1 MDEVSVLA
9 YKVVIGGGLIV
20 VALILIEAL
29 LYYKSWSILHKLKGK
44 LKMSEDKKDYA
55 FESSLSLINLLMT
68 AILNLIVFLILI
80 LMGVVLLY
88 SIFYLTEYF
97 FIVLALTLVFFAAL
111 VYVCIKLVHEFNQ
124 QRSV

>member
-9 YKVVIGGGLIV
+9 YKVVIGRGLIV